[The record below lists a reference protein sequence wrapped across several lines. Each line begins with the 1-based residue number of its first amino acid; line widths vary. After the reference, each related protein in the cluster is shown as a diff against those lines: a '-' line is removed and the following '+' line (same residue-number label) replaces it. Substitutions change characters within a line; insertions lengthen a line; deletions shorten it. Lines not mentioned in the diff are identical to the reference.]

1 MSKPKQPIIAVGAV
15 TFHEERVLLVER
27 KQAPNQGQWAIP
39 GGKVR
44 LGESLYAA
52 AEREIHE
59 ETGVTVKALR
69 PIHTFELIEKGSHG
83 EVLYHYVIIDLLA
96 EYVSGQPKPADD
108 ARAAAWVDR
117 KLLSTLSVNE
127 ETRKLLRQQF
137 NFAEDIESARSRDE

>member
-1 MSKPKQPIIAVGAV
+1 MPKPKQPVIAVGTV

-27 KQAPNQGQWAIP
+27 KQPPNQGQWAIP

-59 ETGVTVKALR
+59 ETGITVKALR
-69 PIHTFELIEKGSHG
+69 PIHTFELIEKDAHG

-96 EYVSGQPKPADD
+96 EYVSGQPNPADD
-108 ARAAAWVDR
+108 ASAAAWVDR
-117 KLLSTLSVNE
+117 KRLSTLSVNQ
-127 ETRKLLRQQF
+127 ETRNLLRQQF
-137 NFAEDIESARSRDE
+137 NFSGDIEATQASD